1 MSVDNDTNRAEDTLK
16 RALRRQ
22 QAPDGFADRV
32 LARAA
37 RQNSAE
43 SRRGHRDSWWG
54 VFAQPVVRWAT
65 VAALAAALVTGG
77 LHYRQVQYDKAE
89 RERAQGEAAKQRLVL
104 ALRIASSKLQLA
116 RSKVNGINA
125 ERTANHEEKE

>member
-22 QAPDGFADRV
+22 EAPDGFADRV

-37 RQNSAE
+37 EQNSAE
-43 SRRGHRDSWWG
+43 SRRGHRDSWWR

-89 RERAQGEAAKQRLVL
+89 RERAQGEAAKQRLML

-116 RSKVNGINA
+116 RSKVNEINA
-125 ERTANHEEKE
+125 EQTANHEEKE